1 MQAEYEGR
9 VAAKRQAVEVFVAKA
24 DEEVRK
30 SLPEG
35 TQPAEKLET
44 LYSEASKAE
53 LKKLRDELSQL
64 EKNPPELPSAMGTT
78 EDQVADEAIHIR
90 GNPLKLGD
98 VVPRHVPPVLR
109 GPAAVE
115 FSKTESGRRELAQWL
130 IDPQH
135 PLTARVLVNRV
146 WRWHFGKGLVATPD
160 NFGLLGEAP
169 SHPELLD
176 WLARRFIDGGW
187 SLKSLHRLIMNSA
200 TYQQSSTPTAE
211 AVAHDPENRL
221 FGRADVHR
229 LEAEAVR
236 DALLSVSGQF
246 DTTMGGTLLTVKNRG
261 YFFDHTSKDLTD
273 YNSPRRSLYLPVV
286 RNNLYDVFQL
296 LDAPDAAIPNG
307 DRASTTVAPQALLM
321 LNSDFVMQ
329 SAAEF
334 AGRVLSGPGADD
346 GRMQLMYTIAYGR
359 EATANELAAN
369 RTFLADLEQSLAAGE
384 PDAAK
389 RQRQA
394 WDVLCHTIVA
404 ANEFIYVR

>member
-1 MQAEYEGR
+1 VEGL
-9 VAAKRQAVEVFVAKA
+9 VAKA
-24 DEEVRK
+24 DAAARAGV
-30 SLPEG
+30 SEG
-35 TQPAEKLET
+35 TKPPEVLET
-44 LYSEASKAE
+44 LYPEATKAE

-78 EDQVADEAIHIR
+78 EDKVADEAIHIR

-98 VVPRHVPPVLR
+98 VVPRHVPAVLR
-109 GPAAVE
+109 GPAAVA
-115 FSKTESGRRELAQWL
+115 FAATESGRRELAQWL

-146 WRWHFGKGLVATPD
+146 WRWHFGKGLVASPD

-187 SLKSLHRLIMNSA
+187 SLKSLHRLILNSA
-200 TYQQSSTPTAE
+200 TYQQSSTPAAGSAE
-211 AVAHDPENRL
+211 HDPENRL
-221 FGRADVHR
+221 FCRADVRR

-236 DALLSVSGQF
+236 DALLAVSGQL
-246 DTTMGGTLLTVKNRG
+246 DMTMGGTLLRVKNRG

-273 YNSPRRSLYLPVV
+273 YNSLRRSLYLPVV

-334 AGRVLSGPGADD
+334 AARLLSGPGADD
-346 GRMQLMYTIAYGR
+346 ARMQRMYAIAYGR
-359 EATANELAAN
+359 EAPADEVAAN
-369 RTFLADLEQSLAAGE
+369 RKFLTDLQQSLAAGE

-394 WDVLCHTIVA
+394 WNVLCHTIMA
-404 ANEFIYVR
+404 ANEFIYLR